1 MGDNII
7 DSRERFR
14 ARGHANSLGGDDQ
27 LESDILA
34 KARLLG
40 ADKAKFA
47 ENLGKLAAKVNP
59 ANPLLGAQKIIQ
71 ISGLEG
77 IWEKRK
83 RYFRFPGEDAPAPS
97 KDGEYGSRPRTF
109 VSLAHAA
116 GACLGNSDR
125 EDVRLAERRRI
136 IRALA
141 EGTSF
146 APTFVPSDPA
156 DRTAKSLLDHFS
168 SALCAAVAERTR
180 ITDLWTTLKD
190 SPFGV
195 DALDADELST
205 IAPSPYGDAA
215 IFPPSLLRP
224 FYRNHIIAGR
234 FNTIGGTLGLD
245 TGWATPT
252 LAIGLIGFPVQ
263 SRVFVLPDEVAAGLC
278 RDSETDEGLI
288 SESAQNWLADVGY
301 ENGSLPEIS
310 FTEERGYGWKSCHLS
325 VLRWVGLEI
334 VADDNGAPHLQV
346 ATWGDH
352 DRIGFNFCEIG
363 LPASEKAIAESVGK
377 YSQARY
383 VDVDGNN
390 LLFAIHAHPFDAA
403 ETDHPLIIGLLAS
416 EFDSGLY
423 PDDFDCKGW
432 TEDQEAF
439 AVLASNK
446 GRFYP
451 TVAEAEPVNGP
462 VMGGSV
468 GASILQNVRFS
479 SKENSIAALLI
490 QKAQLTAD
498 AGLKFRDRL
507 IETYRE
513 AFRDI

>member
-1 MGDNII
+1 MSDNII

-14 ARGHANSLGGDDQ
+14 ARGHANSVAGDDQ

-40 ADKAKFA
+40 ADKTKFA

-59 ANPLLGAQKIIQ
+59 ANPLLGAQRIVQ

-77 IWEKRK
+77 VWEKRK
-83 RYFRFPGEDAPAPS
+83 RYFRLPGEDAPAPS

-125 EDVRLAERRRI
+125 EDVRIAERRRT

-168 SALCAAVAERTR
+168 SALCVAVAERTR

-215 IFPPSLLRP
+215 IFPPTLLRP
-224 FYRNHIIAGR
+224 FYRNHITAGR

-263 SRVFVLPDEVAAGLC
+263 SRVFVLPEDVAEGL
-278 RDSETDEGLI
+278 RRENETDEGLI
-288 SESAQNWLADVGY
+288 SEAAQDWLTSIGY
-301 ENGSLPEIS
+301 KEGSLPETP
-310 FTEERGYGWKSCHLS
+310 FAEERGYGWKPCFLS
-325 VLRWVGLEI
+325 MMRWVGLEI
-334 VADDNGAPHLQV
+334 AEGDDGAPRV
-346 ATWGDH
+346 RVTTWGDH
-352 DRIGFNFCEIG
+352 DRIGFNYWEVG
-363 LPASEKAIAESVGK
+363 LPVSEKAIAASIGK
-377 YSQARY
+377 SSQARY
-383 VDVDGNN
+383 VDVDGMN
-390 LLFAIHAHPFDAA
+390 LLSAIHTHPFDMTDA
-403 ETDHPLIIGLLAS
+403 EHPPVIGLLAS

-423 PDDFDCKGW
+423 SDDFDCKGW

-451 TVAEAEPVNGP
+451 TIAEAEPANGP
-462 VMGGSV
+462 VIGGSV

-479 SKENSIAALLI
+479 SKENRIATLLI
-490 QKAQLTAD
+490 QKAELTAD